1 MNPAALITQLTA
13 LEKGGT
19 LIVNEDGF
27 SAHNLKKAGYES
39 NPLEDGSLDDYQ
51 LFAVLMTSMTVRAT
65 ENIDGITPRD
75 AARCKNLFALG
86 LVS

>member
-27 SAHNLKKAGYES
+27 SAHNLRKAGYES
-39 NPLEDGSLDDYQ
+39 NPLEDGLLDDYQ
-51 LFAVLMTSMTVRAT
+51 
-65 ENIDGITPRD
+65 
-75 AARCKNLFALG
+75 ARYR
-86 LVS
+86 